1 MENDDRGKKTRREDK
16 TKKKRVKTNR
26 IEDPSSSTYEEALHG
41 TVDEYNRR
49 KKDPKAHIED
59 RLRRYLRFGAIL
71 QAISEL
77 TGIPR
82 LELVT
87 GGRSVGQDQRSGHG
101 PDFHAAH
108 VIRVG
113 DASERL
119 RSTNPYLYT
128 TLLDI
133 IGHTQVVERE
143 ANVWHGIGGEIDRF
157 QSENLELLASID
169 FNLVRNREN
178 GKWNRERN
186 LERLLNRM
194 DQVIQG
200 DLFLEWDFPRT
211 TAEWIGSPED
221 LHEYADSHY
230 KQFMNDYSCREEA
243 SQESNHSDEDD
254 SSDENI
260 EEPSPRS
267 YVPGNFPRSHVPE
280 TPRDHNH
287 NASRQSEDPGTSR
300 RSEREGNTNNRGP
313 RCAFCGQYHSVQLCT
328 IL

>member
-1 MENDDRGKKTRREDK
+1 MEDDDRRKKTRREEK
-16 TKKKRVKTNR
+16 PKKKRVKTNR
-26 IEDPSSSTYEEALHG
+26 FEDPSSSTYEEAFHG

-49 KKDPKAHIED
+49 RKDPKAHIED

-87 GGRSVGQDQRSGHG
+87 GGRSEGQDQRSGHG

-113 DASERL
+113 PASERL

-128 TLLDI
+128 TLIDI

-169 FNLVRNREN
+169 FNREYNRTN
-178 GKWNRERN
+178 GKWNMERN
-186 LERLLNRM
+186 LERLLKRM
-194 DQVIQG
+194 DLVIQS
-200 DLFLEWDFPRT
+200 DVFLEWDFPRT
-211 TAEWIGSPED
+211 TAEWIGSPD
-221 LHEYADSHY
+221 YLHEYAASHY
-230 KQFMNDYSCREEA
+230 KRFMNDYSCREEA
-243 SQESNHSDEDD
+243 SDESYRSDEDE

-260 EEPSPRS
+260 EEPAPYSSPRS
-267 YVPGNFPRSHVPE
+267 YVHE
-280 TPRDHNH
+280 TPQDHNR
-287 NASRQSEDPGTSR
+287 NASRQSENPGTSR
-300 RSEREGNTNNRGP
+300 KSENETNRNDRGP
-313 RCAFCGQYHSVQLCT
+313 PCPFCGQYHSVQSCT